1 MGAHM
6 RFKKGN
12 QIGKGTRFG
21 PDWPGQRCGAKT
33 RAGTPCKR
41 AAVSGRGR
49 CPKHGGRST
58 GPRTEAGR
66 AKIAALHT
74 RHGRLTKER
83 RAEAKRRAAEGRRV
97 RAELRDLEGLA
108 ISQGWLDRNWRDD
121 WS

>member
-1 MGAHM
+1 M

-12 QIGKGTRFG
+12 QIGAQTRFG

-41 AAVSGRGR
+41 AAVLGRAR
-49 CPKHGGRST
+49 CALHGGKST

-66 AKIAALHT
+66 AKIAALRT
-74 RHGRLTKER
+74 KHGRLTKEK
-83 RAEAKRRAAEGRRV
+83 RAEAKLRAAEGRRI
-97 RAELRDLEGLA
+97 RAELRDLEALA
-108 ISQGWLDRNWRDD
+108 IDQGWLDRDWRDG